1 MAQWYYGYGGEGGA
15 CLPAA
20 DATSGQAGGGV
31 PGDGPTNN
39 SAWGYQ
45 SCTETLHPFSVPAGA
60 WREYRFDEAGLATLC
75 RSYYGVTP
83 RLGWLAE
90 VWSDPYGAAGNRSS
104 LTNVAWSNGRR
115 DPWHGGGLL
124 RPSDAVVGGA
134 VIVMEQTAH
143 HQDLRAA
150 CGADPPELTRARAR
164 EEVLIRGWIAA
175 AER

>member
-31 PGDGPTNN
+31 PGDGPANS

-60 WREYRFDEAGLATLC
+60 WREYTFNETALATLC
-75 RSYYGVTP
+75 RAYYGVTP

-90 VWSDPYGAAGNRSS
+90 VWSDPMSRPSGPHLRPDGAPEAPVSAR
-104 LTNVAWSNGRR
+104 ACPR
-115 DPWHGGGLL
+115 LL
-124 RPSDAVVGGA
+124 RAPVSLGESAVWSAPAG
-134 VIVMEQTAH
+134 
-143 HQDLRAA
+143 
-150 CGADPPELTRARAR
+150 
-164 EEVLIRGWIAA
+164 
-175 AER
+175 